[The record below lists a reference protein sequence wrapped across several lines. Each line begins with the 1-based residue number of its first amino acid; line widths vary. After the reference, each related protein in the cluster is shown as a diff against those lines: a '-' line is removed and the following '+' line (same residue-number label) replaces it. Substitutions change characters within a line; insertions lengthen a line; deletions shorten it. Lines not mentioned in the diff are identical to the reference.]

1 MPENA
6 VRQSCN
12 QKFKSYKYCFFDI
25 IGNVFKIFYDIIQIN
40 LQVKRK
46 EGHLGYPQDD
56 SECT

>member
-25 IGNVFKIFYDIIQIN
+25 N
-40 LQVKRK
+40 RK
-46 EGHLGYPQDD
+46 CILNILCYNTNTLA
-56 SECT
+56 SETKGGVTWILAK